1 MKRQWLSIWDLWSSR
16 INAWELHLRLLSF
29 LSFIGVCLLLV
40 FWLWLWPAQ
49 AVLKQLTDDALKQGD
64 ELQAMGDNLKA
75 KAMPMDD
82 DQALADQI
90 AAVNIML
97 NLTNQALKNAQSL
110 QTQIPLTQALFDVL
124 RRYEGLVLLHKST
137 VTPDSPIDN
146 SAQTETTVLPAGMTR
161 QNVQL
166 TVSGPYLELMLYVEA
181 LESQLPNIHWTSML
195 MKSGK
200 PPTTLTL
207 NLFEIAEYPR

>member
-195 MKSGK
+195 MKSGE

>member
-1 MKRQWLSIWDLWSSR
+1 MKHQWLNMWDLWSSR
-16 INAWELHLRLLSF
+16 INAWQLQLRLLSF
-29 LSFIGVCLLLV
+29 LSFITICILLV

-49 AVLKQLTDDALKQGD
+49 AVLKQLTEDAHKQGN
-64 ELQAMGDNLKA
+64 ELQAMGDDFKS
-75 KAMPMDD
+75 KVVPRVE

-90 AAVNIML
+90 SAVNIML
-97 NLTNQALKNAQSL
+97 NLTNQALINAESL
-110 QTQIPLTQALFDVL
+110 GTQVPLTQALFGVL

-137 VTPDSPIDN
+137 VTTDSPLN
-146 SAQTETTVLPAGMTR
+146 SSAPLGATALPAGQTR

-181 LESQLPNIHWTSML
+181 LESQLPNIHWAGMELS
-195 MKSGK
+195 SEK

-207 NLFEIAEYPR
+207 KLFEIGGYPG